1 MVIRMKVI
9 DGSLVVRPAGDLTE
23 AAALELH
30 QQIEQELSPAPRDVV
45 LNLKGIDTFSV
56 GALPYLFRIQKQA
69 RQADNRFVFEGAPEG
84 ALRLFQLTNVAS
96 RLEIVQSEEDA
107 LRAPVA

>member
-9 DGSLVVRPAGDLTE
+9 EGSLVVRPAGDLTE
-23 AAALELH
+23 AAALELQ
-30 QQIEQELSPAPRDVV
+30 QQIEQELAPAPRDVV
-45 LNLKGIDTFSV
+45 LNLRGIDTFAV

-69 RQADNRFVFEGAPEG
+69 RESDNRFVVAGAPEA
-84 ALRLFQLTNVAS
+84 ALRLFQLTRVAS
-96 RLEIVQSEEDA
+96 CLDLAPSEEDA